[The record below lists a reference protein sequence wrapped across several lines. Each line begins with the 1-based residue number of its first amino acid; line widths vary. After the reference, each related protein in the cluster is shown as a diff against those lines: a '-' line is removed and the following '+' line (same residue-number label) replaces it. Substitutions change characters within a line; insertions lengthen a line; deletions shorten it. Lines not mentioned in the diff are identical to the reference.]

1 MRIADFLIL
10 TLMSAVMITGTALLI
25 EDVSQTYPSTMN
37 ISQMDVMNITA
48 VENSANAFESDIRA
62 TQNSTNFVSAT
73 LNGIGAAGSLV
84 GLTMTATD
92 QLVTLASNI
101 FGNIMGIADP
111 NGTISGLLTAMIVML
126 IALLI
131 ISIPFRWELTR

>member
-1 MRIADFLIL
+1 
-10 TLMSAVMITGTALLI
+10 
-25 EDVSQTYPSTMN
+25 
-37 ISQMDVMNITA
+37 
-48 VENSANAFESDIRA
+48 
-62 TQNSTNFVSAT
+62 
-73 LNGIGAAGSLV
+73 
-84 GLTMTATD
+84 MTATD